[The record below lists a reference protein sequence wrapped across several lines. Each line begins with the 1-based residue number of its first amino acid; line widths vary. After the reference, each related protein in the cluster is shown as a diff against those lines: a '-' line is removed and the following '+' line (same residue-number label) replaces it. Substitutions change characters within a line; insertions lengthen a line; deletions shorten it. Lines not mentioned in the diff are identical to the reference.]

1 MDKIKLNNKRVI
13 ITGAAGFIGANLV
26 MELLH
31 NIESVRIIGIDS
43 VNDYYDVS
51 LKEYRLQ
58 QIEKLAGEVTGTF
71 EFIKGNIADKTLI
84 NEVLFIAQ
92 YNYQKLQSEMENIAS
107 PKWRKLQRIF

>member
-31 NIESVRIIGIDS
+31 NTESVRIIGIDS

-58 QIEKLAGEVTGTF
+58 QIGKLADEVTGTF

-84 NEVLFIAQ
+84 SEVFERYKPDIVVNLAAQ
-92 YNYQKLQSEMENIAS
+92 AGVRYYNGPQKLDH
-107 PKWRKLQRIF
+107 

>member
-43 VNDYYDVS
+43 ANDYYDMS
-51 LKEYRLQ
+51 LKEYRLE
-58 QIEKLAGEVTGTF
+58 QIEKHTWGV
-71 EFIKGNIADKTLI
+71 
-84 NEVLFIAQ
+84 
-92 YNYQKLQSEMENIAS
+92 SS
-107 PKWRKLQRIF
+107 